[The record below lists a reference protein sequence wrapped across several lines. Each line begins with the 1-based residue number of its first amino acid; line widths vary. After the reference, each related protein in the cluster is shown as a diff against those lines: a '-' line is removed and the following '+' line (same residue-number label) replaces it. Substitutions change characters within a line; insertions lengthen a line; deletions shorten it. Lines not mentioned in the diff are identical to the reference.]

1 MARQYELLSFGVFL
15 VIVALVLVAYSV
27 LLITRLDEI
36 IAWIIALFGVWT
48 VVLAGIRTRN
58 PEKYGRSAYST
69 LIMGILLITFG
80 GCWALLIAT
89 ANFILAI
96 VLLILVIGLLAVVSA
111 LPSMRRK

>member
-80 GCWALLIAT
+80 GSWALFIAT